1 MSQTPISVLQ
11 EIFGYKEFRGNQ
23 ESIIN
28 NVVAGNNSFVL
39 MPTGGGKSLCYQIPA
54 LLLDGVG
61 IVISPLIALMQ
72 DQVSALKQQG
82 VNVETINSA
91 MSRSHVYQTKRK
103 IENNELKLLYVSP
116 ERLLMPEFMELVS
129 TAKIALFAI
138 DEAHCVSQWGHD
150 FRPEYTGLSILAEK
164 FPSTP
169 RIALTAT
176 ADGPTRRDIVEKL
189 LLQDAKTF
197 VNSFD
202 RPNINYSISSADGT
216 KKKVIEFIKTKHS
229 GNSGIIYCLSRKK
242 VEEMHQYLKQQGF
255 KVYMYHAGMENADRE
270 ESQNR
275 FVKEENVI
283 IVATIAFGMINW
295 GHFTQSILHPHF
307 QLCLR
312 LILRSLCTYSEF
324 LRY

>member
-39 MPTGGGKSLCYQIPA
+39 MPTGGGKSLCFQIPA
-54 LLLDGVG
+54 LLLDGIG

-72 DQVSALKQQG
+72 DQVFALKQQG

-116 ERLLMPEFMELVS
+116 ERLLMPEFMELIS

-164 FPSTP
+164 FPNTP

-176 ADGPTRRDIVEKL
+176 ADSPTRRDIVEKL

-197 VNSFD
+197 ISSFD
-202 RPNINYSISSADGT
+202 RPNIRYT
-216 KKKVIEFIKTKHS
+216 IEEKFKP
-229 GNSGIIYCLSRKK
+229 LSQLMR
-242 VEEMHQYLKQQGF
+242 YLKNSMMSNIYTNS
-255 KVYMYHAGMENADRE
+255 KYAY
-270 ESQNR
+270 
-275 FVKEENVI
+275 NVQRK
-283 IVATIAFGMINW
+283 TR
-295 GHFTQSILHPHF
+295 
-307 QLCLR
+307 CK
-312 LILRSLCTYSEF
+312 
-324 LRY
+324 